1 MCLLTQPKGQQ
12 QFKNKK
18 QPELTE
24 NRTVW
29 KSDNQEVKEDTF
41 IQTSRR
47 SEDVQLDGEDLLQGG
62 GWRTGAGKM
71 VGGRTSS
78 TSSEV
83 EDCGAEQAKLQLAGK
98 EQLADPARRWLADRA
113 VPH

>member
-1 MCLLTQPKGQQ
+1 M
-12 QFKNKK
+12 
-18 QPELTE
+18 
-24 NRTVW
+24 
-29 KSDNQEVKEDTF
+29 
-41 IQTSRR
+41 
-47 SEDVQLDGEDLLQGG
+47 QLDGEDLLQGG

-71 VGGRTSS
+71 VGGRT
-78 TSSEV
+78 SEV